1 MRKAGSIKQCVLLID
16 LEGHRI
22 SVRAGRVLSDIMF

>member
-1 MRKAGSIKQCVLLID
+1 MRKAGTIKQCVLFID

-22 SVRAGRVLSDIMF
+22 SVRAERVQSDIMF